1 MKLEMENLKWKKRME
16 LQKIAIILAESII
29 NGQFLFLF
37 YPFLIN
43 MNEIVERDL
52 NPHLFYKLG

>member
-1 MKLEMENLKWKKRME
+1 MENLKWKKRME